1 MLEKPAT
8 TSKGMGLDELEG
20 KEKITKSNRRGTLYE
35 LFILGELSAGPHHGY
50 LLREILVKILGP
62 FQKMSWGAL
71 YPLIH
76 KLEEQGRI
84 TGEVEKVAKNT
95 QRTSKREQRKIYRL
109 TKTGR
114 DTFQTL
120 MNQTIPYKVYDPD
133 LFIIKLNYF
142 DYITA
147 QEQVAILHYHQAY
160 LKMQVDFIDT
170 QLKQML
176 VNPYIPKEEK
186 VRIQW
191 VTEFRLKRLEAEAA
205 WVAKALST
213 SRVKKGGT

>member
-1 MLEKPAT
+1 MTGKNAKSTKVVTLP
-8 TSKGMGLDELEG
+8 ELEPGG
-20 KEKITKSNRRGTLYE
+20 KATKSKRRGTLYE

-76 KLEEQGRI
+76 RLEAEGLI
-84 TGEVEKVAKNT
+84 LGEVEKTAKTTKKN
-95 QRTSKREQRKIYRL
+95 SKREQRKIYRI

-120 MNQTIPYKVYDPD
+120 MNQTMPYEVYDPD

-147 QEQVAILHYHQAY
+147 QEQLAILHYHQAY
-160 LKMQVDFIDT
+160 LKTQNDFI
-170 QLKQML
+170 QSHLRQML
-176 VNPYIPKEEK
+176 ANAHIPKEEK
-186 VRIQW
+186 ARIQW
-191 VTEFRLKRLEAEAA
+191 VTEFRLKRLEAEVA
-205 WVAKALST
+205 WLAKALST
-213 SRVKKGGT
+213 SQTKKGGT

>member
-1 MLEKPAT
+1 MTGKNAKPT
-8 TSKGMGLDELEG
+8 KVVILPELEQGG
-20 KEKITKSNRRGTLYE
+20 KATKSKRRGTLYE
-35 LFILGELSAGPHHGY
+35 LFVLGELSAGPHHGY

-76 KLEEQGRI
+76 HLEEQGRI
-84 TGEVEKVAKNT
+84 TGEVEKVAKNA
-95 QRTSKREQRKIYRL
+95 QENSKREQRKIYRI

-114 DTFQTL
+114 DRFQTL
-120 MNQTIPYKVYDPD
+120 MNQTMPYEVYDPD
-133 LFIIKLNYF
+133 LFIIRLNYF

-160 LKMQVDFIDT
+160 LKMQIDFIQT

-176 VNPYIPKEEK
+176 ANTHIPKEEK

-191 VTEFRLKRLEAEAA
+191 VTEFRLKRLEAETA
-205 WVAKALST
+205 WVATALSNT
-213 SRVKKGGT
+213 